1 MKKKLALL
9 LAVLMLFCVLPLGAR
24 AAGAE
29 ADIAC
34 RITRVPLSP
43 VQTQVLELLENAL
56 RARMDAVDVS
66 EYHIK
71 LDELIDVLNELLW
84 EPEFFYYESSTF
96 HYDYYTEEVTEVE
109 LLYLAEYGPS
119 ELAAFEEAVQ
129 AALSVLLPDMSELQK
144 ALVLHDYLT
153 QHIAYDYASYMAGTV
168 PEDSYNA
175 YGALV
180 KGTAVCEGYA
190 KAYKVLLN
198 RLGIDAIVVSS
209 LSMNHGWNL
218 VKLDGAWYHVD
229 VTWDDPA
236 PDTLGKANHTYFL
249 LSDSAMLSRDSGSG
263 SKHYAWDGDISC
275 TDTTYD
281 GAVVWSEA
289 KQPLIFTD
297 ASTVWF
303 MRSEGEG
310 PFMTLK
316 LVKRDWNSGTETV
329 AATVRDY
336 WPVWNK
342 SSSYWLGAYSGL
354 CSRGGMLYFN
364 DSRHIYR
371 FDPEVGTLSTV
382 LDFDSG
388 DGYIYG
394 LAAADDG
401 LRYLVSSSPDE
412 QGSVRSLRADASGAP
427 EPAPEPTPEPAPEPT
442 PEPAPEPTPAPTPA
456 PAPAE
461 NPFTD
466 VSSWDYYYEAV
477 LWAYAGNVTKGTSA
491 TEFSPEDSCTR
502 GQVVTFLWRS
512 AGCPEPVSEVNP
524 FADVPEDAYYRD
536 AVLWAVEKGITNGTG
551 TDEATGKQVFSP
563 GQTCSYAH
571 ILTFLYRAATGN
583 LTSVGAWYDDALHW
597 AKANE
602 LLTGTLVGRDQ
613 GRVNADCP
621 RCDVV
626 TYLWRNA
633 A

>member
-56 RARMDAVDVS
+56 RARMDTVDVS

-109 LLYLAEYGPS
+109 LFYLAEYGPS

-153 QHIAYDYASYMAGTV
+153 QHIAYDYNSYMAGTV

-180 KGTAVCEGYA
+180 KGTAV
-190 KAYKVLLN
+190 
-198 RLGIDAIVVSS
+198 
-209 LSMNHGWNL
+209 

-316 LVKRDWNSGTETV
+316 LVKRELNPLLPKQAHARIAWGTGDPYLTSRIMGV
-329 AATVRDY
+329 MAAAL
-336 WPVWNK
+336 PVLFPKK
-342 SSSYWLGAYSGL
+342 SRKRELISEPDLME
-354 CSRGGMLYFN
+354 RQ
-364 DSRHIYR
+364 
-371 FDPEVGTLSTV
+371 
-382 LDFDSG
+382 LDFDITLSDWFLLG
-388 DGYIYG
+388 GFIPPII
-394 LAAADDG
+394 AA
-401 LRYLVSSSPDE
+401 LL
-412 QGSVRSLRADASGAP
+412 
-427 EPAPEPTPEPAPEPT
+427 
-442 PEPAPEPTPAPTPA
+442 
-456 PAPAE
+456 
-461 NPFTD
+461 N
-466 VSSWDYYYEAV
+466 
-477 LWAYAGNVTKGTSA
+477 
-491 TEFSPEDSCTR
+491 
-502 GQVVTFLWRS
+502 
-512 AGCPEPVSEVNP
+512 
-524 FADVPEDAYYRD
+524 
-536 AVLWAVEKGITNGTG
+536 I
-551 TDEATGKQVFSP
+551 
-563 GQTCSYAH
+563 H
-571 ILTFLYRAATGN
+571 IWHLIKFIRN
-583 LTSVGAWYDDALHW
+583 L
-597 AKANE
+597 KK
-602 LLTGTLVGRDQ
+602 
-613 GRVNADCP
+613 
-621 RCDVV
+621 
-626 TYLWRNA
+626 
-633 A
+633 